1 MTKYRKDLEKQEE
14 YGVVAHER
22 LIEPRVTM
30 KWLLAKPRS
39 SLISLL
45 FQILM
50 VSKYEERTGNR
61 SPLHINQYRILQKSK
76 PEIDDSSLEEMV

>member
-30 KWLLAKPRS
+30 K
-39 SLISLL
+39 
-45 FQILM
+45 
-50 VSKYEERTGNR
+50 
-61 SPLHINQYRILQKSK
+61 
-76 PEIDDSSLEEMV
+76 

>member
-39 SLISLL
+39 ISHLPGFL
-45 FQILM
+45 DLNSGYNVLEIAKNSFPGFSRL
-50 VSKYEERTGNR
+50 NR
-61 SPLHINQYRILQKSK
+61 
-76 PEIDDSSLEEMV
+76 